1 MHPLFKN
8 KKNFKLFYYYY
19 TKNSFFN
26 RDRKQR
32 LKNHFLSTTYS
43 FTDNEIQVFKNL
55 FNDDDH
61 AAEIINEVVEYGK
74 KALDDEDKRIKAY
87 QKEIPL
93 AQKNVKIIEEAIIG
107 GKEKYKSKLKGLNV
121 RLKQGEIGF
130 IYQEEFD
137 LNHAILQYLSLFS
150 MNISTLN
157 LQLAKKGI
165 ENENYFIRFSAA
177 EYPEL
182 ITFLY
187 QFLVPETI
195 HILGLP
201 LEVIIDNCRLN
212 GVPLVGSW
220 PILSTEVYKNFSLS
234 MGYGIGFNQGNFIA
248 RPRDIYSEDN
258 VRTVINELKTTLELE
273 NDLDLAV
280 YLYHSYKA
288 PLRIFYNN
296 RMKILKSIDLFPK
309 KDDFNKYK
317 KDRREYI
324 DKAVEHGFYK
334 TKWKNEMKLYR
345 FVKELYPSAVYQFRS
360 EWLGKQSLDIYIPE
374 YNLGIEY
381 QGIQHYEE
389 IDFFGGKKGFE
400 DRIYLDNQKREKCK
414 KNNVTLLEW
423 KYDDIT
429 TKKRISNRINEIVS
443 DVHK

>member
-1 MHPLFKN
+1 M
-8 KKNFKLFYYYY
+8 
-19 TKNSFFN
+19 
-26 RDRKQR
+26 
-32 LKNHFLSTTYS
+32 KNHFLSTTYS

-61 AAEIINEVVEYGK
+61 ATEIINEVVEYGK

-87 QKEIPL
+87 QREIPQ
-93 AQKNVKIIEEAIIG
+93 AQKNVKIIEEAIIN
-107 GKEKYKSKLKGLNV
+107 GKEKYKSKVKGLNA

-150 MNISTLN
+150 MNMSTLS
-157 LQLAKKGI
+157 LQLTKQGI
-165 ENENYFIRFSAA
+165 DNENYFIRFSAA
-177 EYPEL
+177 AQPKL
-182 ITFLY
+182 VTFLY
-187 QFLVPETI
+187 QFLVPETV

-201 LEVIIDNCRLN
+201 LDVIISYCCLN

-220 PILSTEVYKNFSLS
+220 PVYSTEVYRNFSQSLS
-234 MGYGIGFNQGNFIA
+234 SGIDINHGQSKGAPDYNQD
-248 RPRDIYSEDN
+248 REDS
-258 VRTVINELKTTLELE
+258 VRAVINELKASLKLN

-280 YLYHSYKA
+280 FLYHSYIVPIK
-288 PLRIFYNN
+288 RFYNN
-296 RMKILKSIDLFPK
+296 RRRTLESMDLLPG
-309 KDDFNKYK
+309 DEDFREFKRI
-317 KDRREYI
+317 RRAYI
-324 DKAVEHGFYK
+324 DKAVEHGFYQ
-334 TKWKNEMKLYR
+334 TKWKSEMKLYQ

-381 QGIQHYEE
+381 QGIQHYKE
-389 IDFFGGKKGFE
+389 IDFFGGKKGYE

-414 KNNVTLLEW
+414 ENNVTLLEW

-443 DVHK
+443 DIHK